1 MKNKEKYDLNTL
13 QVECSPQTFKK
24 RFCAVKIKRDGSIIF
39 LKAMKPNELAQVHI
53 MHGWNKNIN
62 H

>member
-24 RFCAVKIKRDGSIIF
+24 KILCRK
-39 LKAMKPNELAQVHI
+39 
-53 MHGWNKNIN
+53 NKT
-62 H
+62 